1 MAAQQALGALVI
13 ARFLLLL
20 LFITTF
26 TSGYLVSATTTTDKD
41 NLCGLREASF
51 DDHHHQHS
59 HHRIVGGRSVPAG
72 SGSPWPWMA
81 TLANAEL
88 PEVKLCGGAL
98 IDGEHILTAA
108 HCFKYF
114 NDSEWLVELG
124 RYEAG
129 RSESF
134 TVRRRVEQVLLEIRS
149 DQTV

>member
-1 MAAQQALGALVI
+1 MAAQQALGALVT
-13 ARFLLLL
+13 AFLPLIL
-20 LFITTF
+20 IIF
-26 TSGYLVSATTTTDKD
+26 TSGHLVSATTTTTDKD

-51 DDHHHQHS
+51 DDHHHHQHS
-59 HHRIVGGRSVPAG
+59 HHRIVGGRAVPAG

-88 PEVKLCGGAL
+88 AEVKLCGGAL

-129 RSESF
+129 RPESF
-134 TVRRRVEQVLLEIRS
+134 TVRRRVEQVLPENRS
-149 DQTV
+149 DQTA